1 MCHCRG
7 ALVFCDGPIFHLLA
21 IVSDLPASGF
31 YVVYFTF
38 ITGSTS
44 AQVMTELVH
53 CALSHAIVPRS
64 PDIFDPYASPYLWN
78 QLPSFRQ
85 PHSVHSP
92 SGSPHSAHIT
102 SSLSPPLLS
111 PSTTPRSF
119 TSDIKLISFT
129 NSFLHSHFYYFRT
142 ASADLEPVLN

>member
-1 MCHCRG
+1 MLFIHLITVHMCHCRG

-38 ITGSTS
+38 ITGSIS

-64 PDIFDPYASPYLWN
+64 PDIRPICIT
-78 QLPSFRQ
+78 LPVESAPFIPSTSFC
-85 PHSVHSP
+85 
-92 SGSPHSAHIT
+92 
-102 SSLSPPLLS
+102 SLSSWFTPFCAYHLITVTTFALAIYHSLVFHFRHKTHLFHKFFPP
-111 PSTTPRSF
+111 
-119 TSDIKLISFT
+119 
-129 NSFLHSHFYYFRT
+129 
-142 ASADLEPVLN
+142 